1 MFNVITNHRI
11 NKKPVTLKEAFKL
24 VCENIYFSDKDK
36 ERAKFHFET
45 SGKNFQVTY
54 GFSSVWIERAE

>member
-11 NKKPVTLKEAFKL
+11 NKKPLTLKEALKL
-24 VCENIYFSDKDK
+24 AQKHIYISDKDI
-36 ERAKFHFET
+36 ERAKFDFET
-45 SGKNFQVTY
+45 GCKKYIITY